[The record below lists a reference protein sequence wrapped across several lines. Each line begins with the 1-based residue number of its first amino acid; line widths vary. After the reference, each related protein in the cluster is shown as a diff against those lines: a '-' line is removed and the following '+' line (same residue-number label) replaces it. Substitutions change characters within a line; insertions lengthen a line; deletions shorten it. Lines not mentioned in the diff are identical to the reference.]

1 MYYNTLIKTQGE
13 FIMKLYIE
21 EKVVNIPADIAWK
34 ALKEM
39 NVWLPKLST
48 NKGVDYDKDGVF
60 FKQGRKYK
68 VTSKEGVVMDSE
80 IYSVDEENME
90 IEIHAEHKPLKS
102 ILKCRVIDLGNETCK
117 LMRIQGYPGWFGVIF
132 TVFWG
137 KRESGETAEYLDVW
151 EEYAKTLLN

>member
-1 MYYNTLIKTQGE
+1 
-13 FIMKLYIE
+13 MKLYIE

-80 IYSVDEENME
+80 IYSVDE
-90 IEIHAEHKPLKS
+90 ARLKMKS
-102 ILKCRVIDLGNETCK
+102 R
-117 LMRIQGYPGWFGVIF
+117 GYPFP
-132 TVFWG
+132 
-137 KRESGETAEYLDVW
+137 
-151 EEYAKTLLN
+151 